1 TNTIATVNF
10 PSGNANPWSVV
21 PVSIV
26 NTTRSGI
33 LQERRLKMSFT
44 FNGAAGFTFQ
54 KRTGYAAGA
63 APRYAIGDV
72 YDGTVSAIVTGTAA
86 ISVGAGNTKLT
97 AWTESSVISMQFGES
112 ESISY
117 CGHGVLNR
125 NTTGKAVTIT
135 TQTDASGK
143 TMAIILFDAVTGAY
157 INPLSLTGAMDISFD
172 IMITL

>member
-1 TNTIATVNF
+1 
-10 PSGNANPWSVV
+10 
-21 PVSIV
+21 
-26 NTTRSGI
+26 
-33 LQERRLKMSFT
+33 
-44 FNGAAGFTFQ
+44 
-54 KRTGYAAGA
+54 AGA

-157 INPLSLTGAMDISFD
+157 INPLSLTGTMDISFD